1 MKFAEDPVDRYKRL
15 ASAPA
20 TTSSAGLTPDALAK
34 VMSDSETV
42 EHPDKLAEHIA
53 QHSRLT
59 VAEAK
64 TAVGAAVSAQGSTE
78 LKATAVSQAVAAAT
92 ATADIE
98 LSDPVMLYPWVR
110 LASALALFCS
120 LGGCIFCI
128 DQLGGQSGVPGSALI
143 GLAVIAMLAIIGVV
157 VLVMG
162 YKNVKI
168 TGGSGS

>member
-1 MKFAEDPVDRYKRL
+1 MKFAEDPVDRYNRL
-15 ASAPA
+15 ASAAVAP
-20 TTSSAGLTPDALAK
+20 GLTPDALTK
-34 VMSDSETV
+34 VMSSNESGENT
-42 EHPDKLAEHIA
+42 DKLAEHIA

-64 TAVGAAVSAQGSTE
+64 TVVGPALDTQGSAE
-78 LKATAVSQAVAAAT
+78 LKATAVSQAVATAT
-92 ATADIE
+92 ASADIE

-110 LASALALFCS
+110 LASALALCCAI
-120 LGGCIFCI
+120 GGCIFCI
-128 DQLGGQSGVPGSALI
+128 DQLGGRSGVPGSALI
-143 GLAVIAMLAIIGVV
+143 GLAVIAVLAIIGVL